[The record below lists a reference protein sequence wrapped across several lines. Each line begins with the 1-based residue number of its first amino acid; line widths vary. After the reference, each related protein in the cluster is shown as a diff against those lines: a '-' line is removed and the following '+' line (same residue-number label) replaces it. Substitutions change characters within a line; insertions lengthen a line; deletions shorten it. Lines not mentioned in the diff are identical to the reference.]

1 MKNFTL
7 AILLFLSLSCPAL
20 SQDFDDLEITDS
32 VNYQRNNELFERI
45 VEQYMLNYPLQALF
59 PNNDN
64 ILNMMMILSEDGF
77 LGFSNSRY
85 LTIESRGGKR
95 LRFRDMEG
103 DIGYLKIGSSGNHE
117 YYGPYGNNI
126 SSFQKSYDKYVIKDE
141 LGVYYDLVFSW
152 LTLKSITS
160 DSGYVLNIEKGK
172 KGYII
177 SDNQNN
183 SVFIAK
189 NGSGKKIATYS
200 NGKIKESKGGIFSL
214 SYIVTEG
221 QSNVFYLNNDYVSGS
236 FEIITNKGVNLTI
249 RKQDIENPH
258 HQKQVGL

>member
-1 MKNFTL
+1 MKNLTL
-7 AILLFLSLSCPAL
+7 AFLLFLSYSFPAF

-45 VEQYMLNYPLQALF
+45 VDQYMLNYPLQAIF
-59 PNNDN
+59 PNNDY

-85 LTIESRGGKR
+85 LTIESRGDKR

-103 DIGYLKIGSSGNHE
+103 NMGFLKIGSAGNHE
-117 YYGPYGNNI
+117 YYGPYGNDI

-141 LGVYYDLVFSW
+141 IGNYYDLVFSW
-152 LTLKSITS
+152 MTLKSITS
-160 DSGYVLNIEKGK
+160 ESGYELNIEKVK
-172 KGYII
+172 KGYLI

-183 SVFIAK
+183 SAFIAK

-200 NGKIKESKGGIFSL
+200 NGKIKESKGGILSL
-214 SYIVTEG
+214 SYYVTEG
-221 QSNVFYLNNDYVSGS
+221 QSNVFYLNNDYMTGS

-249 RKQDIENPH
+249 KKQNIDISH
-258 HQKQVGL
+258 HHRQVGL